1 MRRLLLV
8 LCLAAVPGAATL
20 ARSQE
25 RQDYTRAATLDLLDD
40 YAEGKYER
48 AAAFLRDLADW
59 VAGSCY
65 YDNDASRQRVYERV
79 ARQFSRHA
87 GGWILAVADGERPA
101 RRQVAAVVALEIAHI
116 AVPPGQ
122 PGDACLV
129 WSDARIALE
138 WACATLRTSPTP
150 TRFERLWQ
158 HAALSL
164 IERARDTVFM
174 SGGEPASQHERD
186 HAAHVIERFP
196 DEPEFRLAVLLA
208 RPELQTIGVTSG
220 VPLASIVPRRF
231 GARPV
236 RRADLDATL
245 AALDAIAATYP
256 DLAQRATMRAGV
268 LRFLLGDLD
277 RSLENLERAAFG
289 ADAFARTIAGMI
301 AARIHVERKRPAL
314 VIEALRDAV
323 AATPAARTAQLALA
337 ARLFVGGALEEA
349 ERLTAAALTS
359 NDGADP
365 WHRYSAVDYLHW
377 PRYLDALR
385 ASLPR

>member
-1 MRRLLLV
+1 MRRLLFV

-20 ARSQE
+20 ARPQVPP
-25 RQDYTRAATLDLLDD
+25 DYTRIATLDILDD
-40 YAEGKYER
+40 YLEGKYER
-48 AAAFLRDLADW
+48 AAAFLRELAGW
-59 VAGSCY
+59 VAGSCH
-65 YDNDASRQRVYERV
+65 YDSDASNQRVYERI

-87 GGWILAVADGERPA
+87 GGWILASGGDERPA
-101 RRQVAAVVALEIAHI
+101 RRQVAAVVGLEIAHI

-122 PGDACLV
+122 PGETCLA

-138 WACATLRTSPTP
+138 WACATLRTSAPP

-158 HAALSL
+158 HAALAL

-174 SGGEPASQHERD
+174 SGGEPSSQRERD
-186 HAAHVIERFP
+186 HGAHVIERFP

-220 VPLASIVPRRF
+220 VPLASIVPRRL

-236 RRADLDATL
+236 RRADLDETL
-245 AALDAIAATYP
+245 AALDAIAATHP
-256 DLAQRATMRAGV
+256 DLAQRAMMRAGV

-277 RSLENLERAAFG
+277 RSLDNLERAAFG
-289 ADAFARTIAGMI
+289 ADAFARTIAGMM
-301 AARIHVERKRPAL
+301 AARIHAGRKRPAL
-314 VIEALRDAV
+314 VIDTLRDAV

-337 ARLFVGGALEEA
+337 ARLFATGALEEA

-359 NDGADP
+359 THGSDP
-365 WHRYSAVDYLHW
+365 WQRYGDVDYLQW